1 MAESHVITGLVA
13 KRAEMM
19 GQIDH
24 FRQELDC
31 LAAGIAHLDATIK
44 LFSPDFNLRTVRT
57 KEYRRRNHFFQP
69 GECQRMVLEIIRDL
83 PGTFSSRMIAEQ
95 LVVRKG
101 LESTPDMIK
110 QMQKNAGATLRGLEK
125 SETIRPMGRD
135 GTGQTWELV
144 SSLAVR

>member
-13 KRAEMM
+13 KRAEMT
-19 GQIDH
+19 GQLEH
-24 FRQELDC
+24 YRKEMLR
-31 LAAGIAHLDATIK
+31 LESGLAHLDATIK
-44 LFSPDFNLRTVRT
+44 LFSPDFNLRGVRT

-83 PGTFSSRMIAEQ
+83 ADTFSSRQIAEQ
-95 LVVRKG
+95 LVARKG
-101 LESTPDMIK
+101 LEATPDMIK

-125 SETIRPMGRD
+125 KATIRPMGRD

-144 SSLAVR
+144 S